1 MFSLGAHV
9 EDASGTCTDSETP
22 LLPWLPHQHTSQ
34 LPKRFAILP
43 PPQRGVK
50 NQSRE
55 KETKKKTTTKILAEF
70 PGTAVPGWPPAQVNT
85 SYHC

>member
-55 KETKKKTTTKILAEF
+55 KETKKKNNNKNL
-70 PGTAVPGWPPAQVNT
+70 G
-85 SYHC
+85 